1 MEGHTYSVSSVCYS
15 PDGTR
20 IVSGSDDKTVRV
32 WDAISGS
39 ELLKMEGHTDSVYSV
54 CYSPDGTR
62 IVSGSRDNT
71 VRVWDAVSGSELL
84 KKEGHTYTVSSVC
97 YSPDGTRIVSGS
109 VDKTVRVWDAI
120 SGSELLKMEGHTYT
134 VTSVC
139 YSPDG
144 TRIVSGSNDNTVRVW
159 DAVSGSQILQIVG
172 FMELKNKV
180 DRNSFL
186 WVIILF
192 LMFMFGIGMSIVFPN
207 GGLETALL
215 HLFGTF
221 GFLLLASTIHSSSLR
236 VKFVPGFSILSICY
250 SPDGTHIVSC
260 SGDNRLHI
268 WDAVSGSELLMLND
282 LTDGVLSVC
291 YSPDGTRI
299 VSGIGNTLQV
309 WDNLLSRLDS
319 IFVSNVWQWV
329 KNQNT
334 LPNIFSLIFRS
345 EEHAKGYFVKGT
357 EEFWKRE
364 HLEISAKSLIENQ
377 NTTALLNLVR
387 GLDSIEIL
395 QNHLYL
401 IGTLQTL
408 EKPVPQNLET
418 FVSDPT
424 VVRWI
429 NTVLEH
435 PFCKFMILM
444 DGILQIAHMFCFGYA
459 SYYFQDIEGSY
470 SDISNNPRHS
480 SNEFI
485 PIIWTL
491 FVITTYFTSFEIYQG
506 YSMYQLGLF
515 SSWAIDFWNF
525 VDVGC
530 MICSYTLFGYALYES
545 SRSSYEYRVVA
556 SIGALCLWIRLL
568 GYMKIFNIRLATF
581 VLSLFQVF
589 ADLKSFSI
597 ILIAFFVMFT
607 QAFFILANSKDSVS
621 DVEEFSSI
629 KNIFFM
635 LFGMLLGEYYLEEF
649 DHSWLLLALKIFFMF
664 LMTIIML
671 NILIAV
677 VSDSYEN
684 AITRARKI
692 YLRALFQLTAN
703 HVLLFE
709 YILSQRF
716 DKPTLEKTMDY
727 FDQWVS
733 SSWDKT
739 GAALVEWIEQ
749 QNFNPLLY
757 IFFNLIAVCIFL
769 VYVVI
774 YIFFFILC
782 LPLCCPVIFMFH
794 LLKDVHLL
802 NVSSMLE
809 DENDNEWLGRVLDM
823 ERRLDKIVKSS
834 QEVQMET
841 SVSQI
846 KELRSQMENQNKE
859 LRNQMENQNREL
871 KCQMEIQNTQL
882 KVQNKEL
889 TSKVEALESK
899 LDLLLEAIKNPSS

>member
-1 MEGHTYSVSSVCYS
+1 MDNDNNIDPEIAKLKTKPSNSAVSFVNNL
-15 PDGTR
+15 
-20 IVSGSDDKTVRV
+20 
-32 WDAISGS
+32 ISNKVADIAS
-39 ELLKMEGHTDSVYSV
+39 FMPQKD
-54 CYSPDGTR
+54 
-62 IVSGSRDNT
+62 SRDNKDFNLKYKT
-71 VRVWDAVSGSELL
+71 DDFMNIEDSDGESMDEEGIIQKKKHFDEKFPKNKKKYERRFHSAGEIEQLDSLAPKPRLKSNRKSISESSI
-84 KKEGHTYTVSSVC
+84 KKEE
-97 YSPDGTRIVSGS
+97 DN
-109 VDKTVRVWDAI
+109 
-120 SGSELLKMEGHTYT
+120 SEPAPK
-134 VTSVC
+134 
-139 YSPDG
+139 
-144 TRIVSGSNDNTVRVW
+144 
-159 DAVSGSQILQIVG
+159 
-172 FMELKNKV
+172 
-180 DRNSFL
+180 SFL
-186 WVIILF
+186 TRALFKLLPKPEQNEDNKEETEDDSGKEISEPYEPFIWKAEIDVIRLG
-192 LMFMFGIGMSIVFPN
+192 FGS
-207 GGLETALL
+207 GLE
-215 HLFGTF
+215 
-221 GFLLLASTIHSSSLR
+221 
-236 VKFVPGFSILSICY
+236 
-250 SPDGTHIVSC
+250 
-260 SGDNRLHI
+260 
-268 WDAVSGSELLMLND
+268 
-282 LTDGVLSVC
+282 LSVC

-299 VSGIGNTLQV
+299 VSGGSYDRTVRV
-309 WDNLLSRLDS
+309 WDDLLGRCDIALQ
-319 IFVSNVWQWV
+319 IKEWEWLI
-329 KNQNT
+329 NQKS
-334 LPNIFSLIFRS
+334 LSNIFSIIFRS
-345 EEHAKGYFVKGT
+345 EEHAKAQFVRGT

-364 HLEISAKSLIENQ
+364 NLEISAKSLIENQ
-377 NTTALLNLVR
+377 NATALLNLVR

-418 FVSDPT
+418 FVCDPT

-459 SYYFQDIEGSY
+459 SFYFQDIEGSY
-470 SDISNNPRHS
+470 SDISNNPRDS

-485 PIIWTL
+485 PIIWML

-556 SIGALCLWIRLL
+556 SIGALCLWIRLIGFL
-568 GYMKIFNIRLATF
+568 KIFNIRLATF

-703 HVLLFE
+703 HILLFE

-716 DKPTLEKTMDY
+716 DPTLPTDFLTLMEDSVIPLSKWMLYYPDCFVEFTLKKMVRVIT
-727 FDQWVS
+727 WVCEV
-733 SSWDKT
+733 
-739 GAALVEWIEQ
+739 LVP
-749 QNFNPLLY
+749 NLDPLLAILVY
-757 IFFNLIAVCIFL
+757 SLFVCIYLVFLVVSLISLFCIHLVAFVIAIGVEFFL
-769 VYVVI
+769 VY
-774 YIFFFILC
+774 
-782 LPLCCPVIFMFH
+782 PTIFMFH
-794 LLKDVHLL
+794 VLKYVHLL
-802 NVSSMLE
+802 NVSSMIE
-809 DENDNEWLGRVLDM
+809 DESDNEWLGRVLDM

-834 QEVQMET
+834 QEIQMET

-859 LRNQMENQNREL
+859 LRCQIEN
-871 KCQMEIQNTQL
+871 QNTQL